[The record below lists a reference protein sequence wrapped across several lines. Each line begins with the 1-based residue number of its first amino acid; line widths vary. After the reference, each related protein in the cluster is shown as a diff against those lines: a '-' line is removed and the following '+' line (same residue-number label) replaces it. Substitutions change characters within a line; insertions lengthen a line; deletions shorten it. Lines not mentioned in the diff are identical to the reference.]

1 MAEAI
6 IKKKSKKHDTT
17 RTRLSPLTVILL
29 VVLSIYVLSMFVLL
43 FWALITSFKS
53 QQEFRINII
62 GLPEKFVWNYS
73 FVFSKFVYPISTES
87 GTVNV
92 GMPMMFLNSFLYAIG
107 CAFAATITPCITAY
121 LCAKFDYK
129 FSKFMVVLVIVV
141 MALPIVGNLPSEIM
155 VAKAVGLFDHIW
167 GLWLMRAN
175 FLGMYFLVFLNAFK
189 AIPKDFTEAAK
200 IDGAGNF
207 TILFRIMLP
216 LVRNTFFV
224 VMLIHFIGFWNDYQV
239 PLIYLPSHPTVA
251 LGVFNMATTK
261 ENGLSTIPMRMTG
274 SMLMLIPILIIFII
288 FQKKLVGNLSVGGVK
303 G

>member
-1 MAEAI
+1 MTKA
-6 IKKKSKKHDTT
+6 KRKNTDST
-17 RTRLSPLTVILL
+17 RTRLSVFTTVLL
-29 VVLSIYVLSMFVLL
+29 VLLALYVLSMLVLL
-43 FWALITSFKS
+43 FWALLTSFKS
-53 QQEFRINII
+53 QADFRINVF
-62 GLPEKFVWNYS
+62 GWPKEFVWNYS
-73 FVFSKFVYPISTES
+73 FVFGKFVYPIQTEN
-87 GTVNV
+87 GTENV
-92 GMPMMFLNSFLYAIG
+92 GMLMMFVNSLLYALG
-107 CAFAATITPCITAY
+107 CSFAATITPCIVAY

-129 FSKFMVVLVIVV
+129 FSKVVTVTVIVV
-141 MALPIVGNLPSEIM
+141 MALPIVGSLPSEIM
-155 VAKAVGLFDHIW
+155 VAKTVGVFDHIW
-167 GLWLMRAN
+167 GLWIMKAN

-224 VMLIHFIGFWNDYQV
+224 VMLIKFIEFWNDYQI
-239 PLIYLPSHPTVA
+239 PLVYLPSHPTVA

-261 ENGLSTIPMRMTG
+261 ENGLSTVPMRMTG
-274 SMLMLIPILIIFII
+274 AMLMLVPIMILFII